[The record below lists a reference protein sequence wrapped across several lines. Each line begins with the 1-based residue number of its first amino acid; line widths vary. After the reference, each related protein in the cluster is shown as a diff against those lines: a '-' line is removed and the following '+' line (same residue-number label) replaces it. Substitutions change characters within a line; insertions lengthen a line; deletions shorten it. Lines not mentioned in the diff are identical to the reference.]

1 MKAHALVCAKLGLLV
16 ALGIVVTADSA
27 NAQAYPN
34 RRITIISPSTP
45 GGPSDVALR
54 PLAQELAKALD
65 QPVIV
70 DNKAGA
76 GGTLAGKACA
86 QAAPDGYTLCNL
98 FNDVI
103 SNAPFLFK
111 NSGYDPYK
119 DFVPIINGYFITSVI
134 VASPELNA
142 RTMPELVELS
152 KKTPGGID
160 FATPSTGAKM
170 FMDSF
175 NQGTGANFRAIPYKS
190 GGEVANALLSNTT
203 QVGFLAIGAMAPHI
217 QAGKLKA
224 LVVDSANRLPQF
236 PDVATMKEHGYDSI
250 RIKTWYGLFAPA
262 GTPKPI
268 VDRLYQE
275 IAKIYNE
282 PGFREKVLINAGLE
296 PATGTQ
302 DEFVRFLQEDQ
313 VRTGALA
320 KKVGL
325 EPQ

>member
-1 MKAHALVCAKLGLLV
+1 MKAHTLLCVRLGLV
-16 ALGIVVTADSA
+16 AIFGVAAAGYATA
-27 NAQAYPN
+27 QTYPDK
-34 RRITIISPSTP
+34 RITIISPSTP

-54 PLAQELAKALD
+54 PLAQELSKVLG

-70 DNKAGA
+70 DNKPGA
-76 GGTLAGKACA
+76 GGTLTGRACA

-111 NSGYDPYK
+111 NPGYDPYK

-134 VASPELNA
+134 VASPELSVK
-142 RTMPELVELS
+142 TMPELVELS

-160 FATPSTGAKM
+160 FATPSTGAKI

-175 NQGTGANFRAIPYKS
+175 NMGTGANFRAIPYKS
-190 GGEVANALLSNTT
+190 GSEVANALIANTSP
-203 QVGFLAIGAMAPHI
+203 VGFLAIGAMAPHI
-217 QAGKLKA
+217 QAGKLKG

-236 PDVATMKEHGYDSI
+236 PDLATMKEHGYDSI

-275 IAKIYNE
+275 IAKIYND
-282 PGFREKVLINAGLE
+282 PAFKEKVLINAGLE
-296 PATGTQ
+296 PAMGTQ
-302 DEFVRFLQEDQ
+302 DEFVRFLQEDR
-313 VRTGALA
+313 VRTEALA
-320 KKVGL
+320 KKLKL